1 MDRIILERSALLIER
16 ADVPRAFPSQNPA
29 GSIEAAV
36 MEQRIFSAFF
46 TKSTGSTVAII
57 SVFQNP
63 EKYPK
68 AVL

>member
-36 MEQRIFSAFF
+36 MEQRIFSAFLAGLF
-46 TKSTGSTVAII
+46 LGSSSITR
-57 SVFQNP
+57 
-63 EKYPK
+63 
-68 AVL
+68 

>member
-36 MEQRIFSAFF
+36 MEQRIFSAFLAGLF
-46 TKSTGSTVAII
+46 LGSSSI
-57 SVFQNP
+57 
-63 EKYPK
+63 KR
-68 AVL
+68 

>member
-36 MEQRIFSAFF
+36 MEQRLFSAFLAGLF
-46 TKSTGSTVAII
+46 LGSSSI
-57 SVFQNP
+57 NR
-63 EKYPK
+63 
-68 AVL
+68 